1 MLAPS
6 KEVARWSRG
15 YRNCPGCWD
24 YCCGG
29 PSRSDSS
36 FMSHGRCRCA
46 ARRVPRSS
54 PLTAHP
60 AVHIDTATW
69 SAIES
74 VAGRHHRISHPLLL
88 TRPTGS
94 RAQHVKKR
102 RCRATRETTDSLM
115 MLSSLQSL
123 GTVQVQASTLPCGST
138 PTSIGRTCRKRVCWP
153 FRSPRNLR
161 IGPIIGLGALGSGS
175 PVGGHGIYL
184 RKSLE
189 ARQCQPC
196 QDQGGNEV
204 RAEIPGGVH
213 ACLRVGLGPG
223 GCSG

>member
-1 MLAPS
+1 
-6 KEVARWSRG
+6 
-15 YRNCPGCWD
+15 
-24 YCCGG
+24 
-29 PSRSDSS
+29 
-36 FMSHGRCRCA
+36 
-46 ARRVPRSS
+46 
-54 PLTAHP
+54 
-60 AVHIDTATW
+60 
-69 SAIES
+69 
-74 VAGRHHRISHPLLL
+74 
-88 TRPTGS
+88 
-94 RAQHVKKR
+94 
-102 RCRATRETTDSLM
+102 

-223 GCSG
+223 GCSGLRWDDSRRADLLQPRRNGHRPVRVRVDGGVDGTCFHVAPRWATLATTHAMSTDMRTVGVFSRLI